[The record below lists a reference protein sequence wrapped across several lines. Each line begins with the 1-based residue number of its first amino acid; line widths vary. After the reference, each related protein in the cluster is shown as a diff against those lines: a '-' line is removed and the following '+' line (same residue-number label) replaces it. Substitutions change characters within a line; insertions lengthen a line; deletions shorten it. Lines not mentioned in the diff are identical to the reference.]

1 METVTADDVSA
12 MLAWVGGDESPS
24 TLASARRRRTGRA
37 SAAATGT
44 ATAGQGES
52 RLGLSPSHISPRR
65 PDGLLTVSVSYSV
78 GGSLLVLKGPGVGAF
93 HRRSSRGVQLKGG
106 AVGKRGRIS
115 GFSPSSRLR
124 LLRWLASLNR
134 SKITT
139 TPLFITL
146 TYPATWPEDPARVK
160 RDIDAFGKAFMRR
173 YPAGCFLWKV
183 EAQKRGAPHYHCLVF
198 NVGYVSHQWAAATWN
213 RIVAGGPD
221 HLKAGTEVR
230 RVRSWRGVMA
240 YASKYF
246 SKQSGGV
253 ELTGIGRHWGIVG
266 RANLPVE
273 LVTLVASLD
282 DFYRLRRAMARYRD
296 SQRRPGGR
304 RRVRWRARGP
314 GQRYSGG
321 FCFMPCDQAERL
333 IGGLALSATR
343 VGVVSDQTD
352 NGLRAWES
360 WDGTRAQRLPSAS
373 GRVGAVRVLPAIGT
387 ELRHGAANAPGRRLR
402 PTLP

>member
-1 METVTADDVSA
+1 M
-12 MLAWVGGDESPS
+12 
-24 TLASARRRRTGRA
+24 LASARRRRTGRE

-44 ATAGQGES
+44 ATAGRDG
-52 RLGLSPSHISPRR
+52 RRIGLSPSHISPLR
-65 PDGLLTVSVSYSV
+65 PDGLLTVRISYSV
-78 GGSLLVLKGPGVGAF
+78 GGSLLVLKGPGIGAC
-93 HRRSSRGVQLKGG
+93 HRRSSRGFHLRGG
-106 AVGKRGRIS
+106 SVGKRGRIA

-124 LLRWLASLNR
+124 LLRWLASVNR

-146 TYPATWPEDPARVK
+146 TYPATWPEDATRVK

-173 YPAGCFLWKV
+173 YPGGCFLWKV

-198 NVGYVSHQWAAATWN
+198 NVGYVSHAWAAKTWN
-213 RIVAGGPD
+213 RIVGGGPD

-266 RANLPVE
+266 RDNLPVE

-304 RRVRWRARGP
+304 RRVRWRARGL
-314 GQRYSGG
+314 GQRYGGG

-333 IGGLALSATR
+333 IGGLALSASR
-343 VGVVSDQTD
+343 LGAASDETD
-352 NGLRAWES
+352 NGSRSWES
-360 WDGTRAQRLPSAS
+360 WVGTRAQRLPPAS

-387 ELRHGAANAPGRRLR
+387 NLRDGAAHAPTRRLR